1 MGLKFLLE
9 ESNRPEPTL
18 HEELGALGDDD
29 LMEFMNLT
37 TRQTGID
44 GIVFV
49 STELGRHG
57 PRVKYF
63 VKPGRDQPSYSI
75 SIEEKPRLLSNSLP
89 ERVMKRTAS
98 SVVDWVRL
106 NKDTLL
112 DFWRNGESWTD
123 DEVTAFKAALKKIS

>member
-1 MGLKFLLE
+1 MQFAEATLDE
-9 ESNRPEPTL
+9 EIRL
-18 HEELGALGDDD
+18 LGDDD
-29 LMEFMNLT
+29 LMDFRNLT

-89 ERVMKRTAS
+89 ERVMNLTAS
-98 SVVDWVRL
+98 SVMDWVRL
-106 NKDTLL
+106 NKDSLL
-112 DFWRNGESWTD
+112 DFWRNGESWSD
-123 DEVTAFKAALKKIS
+123 DEVTAFKAALKRIS